1 MPRLVT
7 LHQPLPKGTTDLA
20 MVTSLGTSIQNRR
33 LLTAVVLACD
43 TSTWAV
49 ETGGQGVQGQT
60 QPHKEFK
67 ASLDYVRSYFR
78 QTYANE
84 NKAKKMGGATFF
96 LTQVKSEKYSFQLP
110 VGAETALSETSKR
123 TTARSLW
130 VMGQRKR
137 SPRT

>member
-1 MPRLVT
+1 M
-7 LHQPLPKGTTDLA
+7 
-20 MVTSLGTSIQNRR
+20 
-33 LLTAVVLACD
+33 VLACD

-67 ASLDYVRSYFR
+67 ASLNYMRSYFK

-110 VGAETALSETSKR
+110 VGAETACQR
-123 TTARSLW
+123 PAR
-130 VMGQRKR
+130 G
-137 SPRT
+137 